1 MDNNKEFQTQESGLL
16 PFDPIILL
24 MDVCKRWLIILAA
37 AVVVGVGAYIFTDIS
52 YTPSYRTN
60 ATLVVSSR
68 GSGSTVYTNLSSASA
83 LANVFT
89 ELLNSSILRQK
100 ALESSVLESFNGT
113 ITSSVI
119 PNTNLI
125 TIQVTASDPRESF
138 LMTRALLEHH
148 EELTY
153 QIIGDVVVEV
163 LQKPALPVAPSNP
176 LNTRGAMKTAMLIT
190 AVLVCLLLAFLSYSR
205 DTVRSGKE
213 VRKKLDCWYLGEI
226 PHEEKYRTL
235 RAKIRRPKS
244 SVLITN
250 PTVSFHFVETIR
262 KIRRRIEQQMN
273 GRSGEELY
281 EQIVEMKEQFSIM
294 DGKFSLLDQPWV
306 KEKGMKSISWLW
318 LIPLI
323 SGLTSFFVS
332 WISMSYSKKSMPQDQ
347 PGQGCTNNMMLIY
360 MPIFSTWIAFTVPGA
375 VGVYWIFSNVLSVA
389 QTIIVNKI
397 YDPAKARAEAEAAY
411 LERPRQKEEDKKRL
425 AKARQREEALAR
437 QEEQERERQREE
449 SREMNKKKKKGQS
462 GTHTNAT
469 QKENAEDHNG
479 TDEE

>member
-1 MDNNKEFQTQESGLL
+1 MDFLGFLGKPLGIAMSWIYNLVPNYFITIFLFTFAVRLLLFPVFLKQQKSSMDRARLAPALERLQKKYANDRNKLMEKQQALYEKHGVSMTGGCLPMLLSMVVLFGVIAAIYAPLSNLSNPSMSDQVIAVAQYAIIGEGEGKLTENDLKGYYGELRLMTNAEKGTNKE
-16 PFDPIILL
+16 DIIAELNNPS
-24 MDVCKRWLIILAA
+24 AA
-37 AVVVGVGAYIFTDIS
+37 ALQRAYSKVDI
-52 YTPSYRTN
+52 
-60 ATLVVSSR
+60 V
-68 GSGSTVYTNLSSASA
+68 
-83 LANVFT
+83 
-89 ELLNSSILRQK
+89 K
-100 ALESSVLESFNGT
+100 NGT
-113 ITSSVI
+113 V
-119 PNTNLI
+119 NEENYNL
-125 TIQVTASDPRESF
+125 
-138 LMTRALLEHH
+138 
-148 EELTY
+148 Y
-153 QIIGDVVVEV
+153 
-163 LQKPALPVAPSNP
+163 
-176 LNTRGAMKTAMLIT
+176 KT
-190 AVLVCLLLAFLSYSR
+190 F
-205 DTVRSGKE
+205 
-213 VRKKLDCWYLGEI
+213 
-226 PHEEKYRTL
+226 
-235 RAKIRRPKS
+235 
-244 SVLITN
+244 
-250 PTVSFHFVETIR
+250 FV
-262 KIRRRIEQQMN
+262 EQQMN

-360 MPIFSTWIAFTVPGA
+360 MPAFSTWIAFTVPGA

-411 LERPRQKEEDKKRL
+411 LERRRQKEEDKKRL